1 MIAAQ
6 HYTIKII
13 IINFINK
20 KNSFNIINSLITHQP
35 SHLIKIKIKNKK
47 KKKKKKKKKEK
58 EKEKF
63 ILFKLFRPI
72 YKP

>member
-20 KNSFNIINSLITHQP
+20 KETALI
-35 SHLIKIKIKNKK
+35 LLN
-47 KKKKKKKKKEK
+47 
-58 EKEKF
+58 
-63 ILFKLFRPI
+63 L
-72 YKP
+72 